1 MKNKIIANPFLQKL
15 NYILSKKQ
23 IISLFNLFISNKIS
37 LETSIEP
44 ETSSSL
50 KRDIIIKRND
60 HYPLFKFWNY
70 SNYQT
75 RFFNKMVAK
84 EFENRFF
91 FLNIICRTCGM
102 RYLRRIPY
110 ASEHETGIKGG
121 LETRG
126 WGPEDCSSR
135 PR

>member
-1 MKNKIIANPFLQKL
+1 MKNKIIANPSLQKL

-60 HYPLFKFWNY
+60 HYPLFWNY

-75 RFFNKMVAK
+75 RFFSKMVAK
-84 EFENRFF
+84 GFENRFF
-91 FLNIICRTCGM
+91 FFKH
-102 RYLRRIPY
+102 YLPDMLACVIFAAFP
-110 ASEHETGIKGG
+110 T
-121 LETRG
+121 LVNTRQG
-126 WGPEDCSSR
+126 
-135 PR
+135 